1 MRSLLSALAIA
12 ALLAAPATAEDADKP
27 DSISLADGKISLPVP
42 TVWERKKPRTRIVEH
57 EFAAK
62 GPKGAKP
69 ARVTIMGAGGGVE
82 ANIDRWEGQFRTAEG
97 GAVKAKVEKAKVG
110 ESDVHIVD
118 ITGTY
123 MDRPGGP
130 FAGGKVV
137 PRPGH
142 RMLGA
147 IIVTPKSGHY
157 FVKVLGDEKTVAANL
172 KPLKTML
179 GELEVK

>member
-1 MRSLLSALAIA
+1 MRFLIPAVAIA
-12 ALLAAPATAEDADKP
+12 ALLAAPCPAEDAKKV

-42 TVWERKKPRTRIVEH
+42 GQWERKQPRTRIVEH

-62 GPKGAKP
+62 GPEGSKA

-82 ANIDRWEGQFRTAEG
+82 ANIDRWKGQFRTANG
-97 GAVKAKVEKAKVG
+97 GAVEAKVEKAKVG
-110 ESDVHIVD
+110 ESDVHIVE
-118 ITGTY
+118 ISGTY

-157 FVKVLGDEKTVAANL
+157 FIKVLGEEKTVAENRKAL
-172 KPLKTML
+172 KDML
-179 GELEVK
+179 GELKVK